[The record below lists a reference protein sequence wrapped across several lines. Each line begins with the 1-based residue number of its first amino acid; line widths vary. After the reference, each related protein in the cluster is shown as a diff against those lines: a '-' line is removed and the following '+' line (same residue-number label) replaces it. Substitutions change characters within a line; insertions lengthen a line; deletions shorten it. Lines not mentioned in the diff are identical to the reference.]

1 MAFGFKVL
9 STDAAARAGVFHTPH
24 GDVLTP
30 VFMPVGTQGTVKCLT
45 PEQVRSTGATIIL
58 ANAYHLMIRPG
69 ADVIEASG
77 GIQRWSGWNGP
88 VLTDSGGFQLFSL
101 SELAKISDEGV
112 HFRSHVDGSKLFMSP
127 EASIDV
133 QNRIGS
139 DIIMPLDDCVGFPVE
154 RYRAQESV
162 RRTLLW
168 AERCKAAHHREDQAL
183 FGIVQGATFADLRRE
198 SAEGLVAL
206 DFPGYSIGGV
216 SVGEGA
222 TLMREVVEITSA
234 VLPADKPRYLMGV
247 GLPSDIVDAIAS
259 GVDMFDCVIPT
270 RNGRNSWAFTFGGV
284 VKLKNAAHV
293 RDAKPIEEGCDCYA
307 CRNFTRSY
315 IRHLFNAKEM
325 LGLTLVSLHNLR
337 FYARLVEGAR
347 EAILA
352 GRFGAYKESIAG
364 LANGAQTEER

>member
-1 MAFGFKVL
+1 MGLEFDVV
-9 STDAAARAGVFHTPH
+9 STDGAARAGVLRTAH
-24 GDVLTP
+24 GDVPTP

-45 PEQVRSTGATIIL
+45 PEQVRSAGATIVL

-69 ADVIEASG
+69 ADVVAQGG
-77 GIQRWSGWNGP
+77 GIQKWSGWNGP

-154 RYRAQESV
+154 RYRAEESV

-168 AERCKAAHHREDQAL
+168 AERCKAAHRREDQAL
-183 FGIVQGATFADLRRE
+183 FGIVQGATFADLRRK

-206 DFPGYSIGGV
+206 DFPGYAIGGV
-216 SVGEGA
+216 SVGEGTA
-222 TLMREVVEITSA
+222 LMREAVETTSGF
-234 VLPADKPRYLMGV
+234 LPADKPRYLMGM
-247 GLPSDIVDAIAS
+247 GLPSDILDAVAS
-259 GVDMFDCVIPT
+259 GIDMFDCVIPT

-284 VKLKNAAHV
+284 VRLKNSAHA
-293 RDAKPIEEGCDCYA
+293 RDTRPIEDSCDCYA
-307 CRNFTRSY
+307 
-315 IRHLFNAKEM
+315 
-325 LGLTLVSLHNLR
+325 
-337 FYARLVEGAR
+337 
-347 EAILA
+347 
-352 GRFGAYKESIAG
+352 
-364 LANGAQTEER
+364 